1 MGIIIIY
8 NFTGIKRLKK
18 MKHLLKILFLLPLFL
33 SCTNAQEDFIPIP
46 EEVQT
51 AIGFNAKALDSRA
64 AVSSVSDIDTFKVYA
79 VMSEEPD
86 EKYEQGSDVDYN
98 HILEGEKVY
107 WNASLNTGQGG
118 YTYDNPQYWVND
130 RAFHFFGCYPYDTTT
145 ELDDDGISY
154 NLEYS
159 ATIESAQNKDDLLTF
174 HYSTHTEANQT
185 VYPAVPVTFN
195 RALTQISSEITQ
207 DFESNPYDKFCVTS
221 VTFSGISA
229 GGTLTTSRF
238 DKTGQW
244 HLTDDKLS
252 FSKEYTAP
260 GEQLA
265 ANPLTVFDG
274 LNLVPQKIDNNNNK
288 IAFIVNYTYQ
298 QGDSDELTGEVENK
312 TATIYLP
319 ISEWLPGK
327 KYNYK
332 LVLYKNNL
340 IVFSNIV
347 VSTWG
352 EQPDAGTIIIK

>member
-1 MGIIIIY
+1 MLCVITACSSSSVENIP
-8 NFTGIKRLKK
+8 T
-18 MKHLLKILFLLPLFL
+18 
-33 SCTNAQEDFIPIP
+33 QEEP
-46 EEVQT
+46 QT
-51 AIGFNAKALDSRA
+51 AIGFNAKVNSRA
-64 AVSSVSDIDTFKVYA
+64 AVSSVSDIEEFKVYA
-79 VMSEEPD
+79 VKSTEPD
-86 EKYEQGSDVDYN
+86 INYELGSDVDYN

-107 WNASLNTGQGG
+107 WNASLNG

-145 ELDDDGISY
+145 ELDDDGVSY

-159 ATIESAQNKDDLLTF
+159 ATIESAQAKDDLLIF

-238 DKTGQW
+238 DKIGQW

-252 FSKEYTAP
+252 FSKGFTSPGIQLTAT
-260 GEQLA
+260 
-265 ANPLTVFDG
+265 PLVVFDG

-298 QGDSDELTGEVENK
+298 QGDSDGLTGEVENK

>member
-1 MGIIIIY
+1 MNILP
-8 NFTGIKRLKK
+8 RL
-18 MKHLLKILFLLPLFL
+18 LFMFFL
-33 SCTNAQEDFIPIP
+33 YLVSCTSSQEDVPMKA
-46 EEVQT
+46 EEQVS
-51 AIGFNAKALDSRA
+51 IGFKTKALNSRA
-64 AVSSVSDIDTFKVYA
+64 SVSGVGDIKDFKVYA

-86 EKYEQGSDVDYN
+86 KDYDQSSDVVYN
-98 HILEGEKVY
+98 HILKDEKVY
-107 WNASLNTGQGG
+107 WDETLNSGKGG
-118 YTYDNPQYWVND
+118 FTYNNTQYWVKD
-130 RAFHFFGCYPYDTTT
+130 RTFHFFGFWPAGISAKI
-145 ELDDDGISY
+145 DGDSVSY
-154 NLEYS
+154 NLTYS
-159 ATIESAQNKDDLLTF
+159 ATVESAKAKDDLLTF
-174 HYSTHTEANQT
+174 HSSTYVEPNQT
-185 VYPAVPVTFN
+185 TFDAVPVTFN

-221 VTFSGISA
+221 VTFSGIRA

-252 FSKEYTAP
+252 FSRDFSSS
-260 GEQLA
+260 GIQLEKSTSL
-265 ANPLTVFDG
+265 PVFNG

-288 IAFIVNYTYQ
+288 IAFIVNYTYE
-298 QGDSDELTGEVENK
+298 QGDSIGLSGNIENK
-312 TATIYLP
+312 TATINLP

-340 IVFSNIV
+340 IEFRNIT

>member
-1 MGIIIIY
+1 MV
-8 NFTGIKRLKK
+8 RLK
-18 MKHLLKILFLLPLFL
+18 KILFLLPLYL
-33 SCTNAQEDFIPIP
+33 ISCTTSQIEEELAQQ
-46 EEVQT
+46 EERD

-64 AVSSVSDIDTFKVYA
+64 AVSSVSDIKEFKVYA
-79 VMSEEPD
+79 VKSTEPD
-86 EKYEQGSDVDYN
+86 KNYEQGSDVDYN

-145 ELDDDGISY
+145 ELDDDGVSY
-154 NLEYS
+154 NLKYS

-185 VYPAVPVTFN
+185 VYAAVPVTFN

-221 VTFSGISA
+221 VTFSGIRA

-238 DKTGQW
+238 DRIGQW

-252 FSKEYTAP
+252 FSKGFTSP
-260 GEQLA
+260 EQLTA
-265 ANPLTVFDG
+265 TPLVVFDG

-298 QGDSDELTGEVENK
+298 QGDSNGLTGEVENK

>member
-1 MGIIIIY
+1 M
-8 NFTGIKRLKK
+8 T
-18 MKHLLKILFLLPLFL
+18 HLIKILLLIPLYFI
-33 SCTNAQEDFIPIP
+33 SCTTSQI
-46 EEVQT
+46 EEEFPQKEEQT

-79 VMSEEPD
+79 VKSTEPD
-86 EKYEQGSDVDYN
+86 INYELGSDVDYN

-107 WNASLNTGQGG
+107 WDESLNTGQGG

-145 ELDDDGISY
+145 ELDGDSVSY
-154 NLEYS
+154 NLTYS
-159 ATIESAQNKDDLLTF
+159 ATVASAEAKDDLLTF
-174 HYSTHTEANQT
+174 HYSTHTGANQT
-185 VYPAVPVTFN
+185 VYDAVPLTFN

-207 DFESNPYDKFCVTS
+207 DFVSNPYDKFCVTS
-221 VTFSGISA
+221 VTFSGIRA

-244 HLTDDKLS
+244 YLTDDKLS
-252 FSKEYTAP
+252 FSKDSTSLGQLTAT
-260 GEQLA
+260 
-265 ANPLTVFDG
+265 PLVVFDG
-274 LNLVPQKIDNNNNK
+274 LNLVPQKIDNSNNK
-288 IAFIVNYTYQ
+288 IAFVVKYTYQ
-298 QGDSDELTGEVENK
+298 QGDGYELIGEVENK
-312 TATIYLP
+312 TATINLP
-319 ISEWLPGK
+319 ISEWLPGR

-340 IVFSNIV
+340 IEFRNIT

>member
-1 MGIIIIY
+1 MIRQ
-8 NFTGIKRLKK
+8 K
-18 MKHLLKILFLLPLFL
+18 KILFLLPLYL
-33 SCTNAQEDFIPIP
+33 ISCTTSQI
-46 EEVQT
+46 EEEFPQKEEQT
-51 AIGFNAKALDSRA
+51 AIGFNAKVNSRA
-64 AVSSVSDIDTFKVYA
+64 AVSSVSDIEEFKVYA
-79 VMSEEPD
+79 VKSTEPD
-86 EKYEQGSDVDYN
+86 INYELGSDVDYN

-107 WNASLNTGQGG
+107 WDASLNTGQGG

-130 RAFHFFGCYPYDTTT
+130 RAFHFFGCYPYDTTA
-145 ELDDDGISY
+145 ELDDDGVSY
-154 NLEYS
+154 NLKYS
-159 ATIESAQNKDDLLTF
+159 ATIESAQAKDDLLIF

-185 VYPAVPVTFN
+185 VYSAVPVTFN

-221 VTFSGISA
+221 VTFSGIRA

-244 HLTDDKLS
+244 SFSENKLS
-252 FSKEYTAP
+252 FSITFNDK
-260 GEQLA
+260 GQLGDYKS
-265 ANPLTVFDG
+265 PKTLDVFDG
-274 LNLVPQKIDNNNNK
+274 LNLVPQA
-288 IAFIVNYTYQ
+288 IAKNSISFVVNYTYE
-298 QGDSDELTGEVENK
+298 QGDSNGLSGNIENK

>member
-1 MGIIIIY
+1 MSQ
-8 NFTGIKRLKK
+8 RS
-18 MKHLLKILFLLPLFL
+18 KILFLIPLYL
-33 SCTNAQEDFIPIP
+33 ISCTTSQIEEELPQQEERD
-46 EEVQT
+46 

-64 AVSSVSDIDTFKVYA
+64 AVSSVSDIKEFKVYA
-79 VMSEEPD
+79 VKSTEPD
-86 EKYEQGSDVDYN
+86 KNYEQGSDVDYN
-98 HILEGEKVY
+98 HILEGEEVY
-107 WNASLNTGQGG
+107 WDASLNTGQGG

-154 NLEYS
+154 NLKYS
-159 ATIESAQNKDDLLTF
+159 ATIESAKNKDDLLTF

-185 VYPAVPVTFN
+185 VYAAVPVTFN

-221 VTFSGISA
+221 VTFSGIRA

-252 FSKEYTAP
+252 FSKGFTSP
-260 GEQLA
+260 EQLTA
-265 ANPLTVFDG
+265 TPLVVFDG
-274 LNLVPQKIDNNNNK
+274 LNLVPQKIDNNNK

-298 QGDSDELTGEVENK
+298 QGDSGGLTGEVENK

-352 EQPDAGTIIIK
+352 KQPDAGTIIIK

>member
-1 MGIIIIY
+1 M
-8 NFTGIKRLKK
+8 
-18 MKHLLKILFLLPLFL
+18 
-33 SCTNAQEDFIPIP
+33 SCTTSQIEEELPQQEERD
-46 EEVQT
+46 

-64 AVSSVSDIDTFKVYA
+64 AVSSVSDIKEFKVYA
-79 VMSEEPD
+79 VKSTEPD

-107 WNASLNTGQGG
+107 WNASLNG

-145 ELDDDGISY
+145 ELDDASVSY
-154 NLEYS
+154 NLKYS

-185 VYPAVPVTFN
+185 VYDAVPVTFN

-221 VTFSGISA
+221 VTFSGIRA

-244 HLTDDKLS
+244 YLTDDKLS
-252 FSKEYTAP
+252 FSKDSTSLGQLTAT
-260 GEQLA
+260 
-265 ANPLTVFDG
+265 PLVVFDG

-298 QGDSDELTGEVENK
+298 QGDGDVLTGEVENK
-312 TATIYLP
+312 TATINLP

-332 LVLYKNNL
+332 LVLYENNL
-340 IVFSNIV
+340 IVFRNIT

>member
-1 MGIIIIY
+1 MLFIIAACSSSSVEDIP
-8 NFTGIKRLKK
+8 T
-18 MKHLLKILFLLPLFL
+18 
-33 SCTNAQEDFIPIP
+33 QEEP
-46 EEVQT
+46 QT
-51 AIGFNAKALDSRA
+51 AIGFNAKVNSRA
-64 AVSSVSDIDTFKVYA
+64 AVSSVSDIEEFKVYA
-79 VMSEEPD
+79 VKSTEPD

-107 WNASLNTGQGG
+107 WNASLNG

-145 ELDDDGISY
+145 ELDDDSVSY
-154 NLEYS
+154 NLTYS
-159 ATIESAQNKDDLLTF
+159 ATVASAEAKDDLLTF

-185 VYPAVPVTFN
+185 VYAAVPVTFN

-221 VTFSGISA
+221 VTFSGIRA

-260 GEQLA
+260 EGQLTA
-265 ANPLTVFDG
+265 DPLPVFDG

-288 IAFIVNYTYQ
+288 IAFVVNYTYQ
-298 QGDSDELTGEVENK
+298 QGDSGGLTSEVENK
-312 TATIYLP
+312 TATINLP

-340 IVFSNIV
+340 IEFRNIT

>member
-1 MGIIIIY
+1 MHKKFFIY
-8 NFTGIKRLKK
+8 I
-18 MKHLLKILFLLPLFL
+18 
-33 SCTNAQEDFIPIP
+33 CTCLMLCVITACSSSSVENIPTQEEP
-46 EEVQT
+46 QT
-51 AIGFNAKALDSRA
+51 AIGFNAKVNSRA
-64 AVSSVSDIDTFKVYA
+64 AVSSVSDIEEFKVYA
-79 VMSEEPD
+79 VKSTEPD
-86 EKYEQGSDVDYN
+86 INYELGSDVDYN
-98 HILEGEKVY
+98 HILEGERVY
-107 WNASLNTGQGG
+107 WNASLNG

-145 ELDDDGISY
+145 ELDDDGVSY

-159 ATIESAQNKDDLLTF
+159 ATIESAQNEDDLLTF

-207 DFESNPYDKFCVTS
+207 DFESNPHDKFCVTS

-252 FSKEYTAP
+252 FSKGFTSPGIQLTAT
-260 GEQLA
+260 
-265 ANPLTVFDG
+265 PLVVFDG

-298 QGDSDELTGEVENK
+298 QGDSDGLTDEVENK

>member
-1 MGIIIIY
+1 M
-8 NFTGIKRLKK
+8 T
-18 MKHLLKILFLLPLFL
+18 HLQKILFLIPLYL
-33 SCTNAQEDFIPIP
+33 MSCTASQI
-46 EEVQT
+46 EEELPQKAEQN
-51 AIGFNAKALDSRA
+51 AIGFNAKVNSRA
-64 AVSSVSDIDTFKVYA
+64 AVSSVNDIKEFKVYA
-79 VMSEEPD
+79 VKSTEPD
-86 EKYEQGSDVDYN
+86 SNYEQGSDVDYN

-107 WNASLNTGQGG
+107 WDANLDTGQGG

-145 ELDDDGISY
+145 ELDDDGVSY

-159 ATIESAQNKDDLLTF
+159 ATIESAQNKDDLLIF

-185 VYPAVPVTFN
+185 VYPVVPVTFN

-207 DFESNPYDKFCVTS
+207 DFVSNPYDEFCVTS
-221 VTFSGISA
+221 VTFSGIRA

-265 ANPLTVFDG
+265 ADPLTVFEG

-298 QGDSDELTGEVENK
+298 QGDSGGLTGEVENK
-312 TATIYLP
+312 TATINLP

-340 IVFSNIV
+340 IEFRNIT

>member
-1 MGIIIIY
+1 MIRQ
-8 NFTGIKRLKK
+8 K
-18 MKHLLKILFLLPLFL
+18 KILFLLPLYL
-33 SCTNAQEDFIPIP
+33 ISCTTSQIEEELPQQEERD
-46 EEVQT
+46 

-64 AVSSVSDIDTFKVYA
+64 AVSSVSDIKEFKVYA
-79 VMSEEPD
+79 VKSTEPD

-159 ATIESAQNKDDLLTF
+159 ATIESAEAKDDLLTF

-185 VYPAVPVTFN
+185 VYAAVPVTFN

-221 VTFSGISA
+221 VTFSGIRA

-260 GEQLA
+260 GDSLTA
-265 ANPLTVFDG
+265 DPLPVFDG

-288 IAFIVNYTYQ
+288 IAFVVNYTYQ
-298 QGDSDELTGEVENK
+298 QGDSGGLTSEVENK
-312 TATIYLP
+312 TATINLP

-340 IVFSNIV
+340 IEFRNIT

>member
-1 MGIIIIY
+1 M
-8 NFTGIKRLKK
+8 THLKK
-18 MKHLLKILFLLPLFL
+18 ILLLIPLYFI
-33 SCTNAQEDFIPIP
+33 SCTASQIEDDFPSK
-46 EEVQT
+46 EEQT

-64 AVSSVSDIDTFKVYA
+64 AVSSVNDIDTFKVYA
-79 VMSEEPD
+79 VKSTEPD

-118 YTYDNPQYWVND
+118 YTYDNSQYWVND

-145 ELDDDGISY
+145 ELDDDSVSY
-154 NLEYS
+154 NLTYS
-159 ATIESAQNKDDLLTF
+159 ATVASAEAKDDLLTF

-185 VYPAVPVTFN
+185 VYAAVPVTFN

-207 DFESNPYDKFCVTS
+207 DFVSNPYDEFCVTS
-221 VTFSGISA
+221 VTFSGIRA

-265 ANPLTVFDG
+265 ADPLTVFEG

-298 QGDSDELTGEVENK
+298 QGDSGGLTGEVENK
-312 TATIYLP
+312 TATINLP

>member
-1 MGIIIIY
+1 MQKKFFIYICTCLMLCIITACSSSSVEDIP
-8 NFTGIKRLKK
+8 T
-18 MKHLLKILFLLPLFL
+18 
-33 SCTNAQEDFIPIP
+33 QEEP
-46 EEVQT
+46 QT
-51 AIGFNAKALDSRA
+51 AIGFNAKVNSRA
-64 AVSSVSDIDTFKVYA
+64 AVSSVSDIEEFKVYA
-79 VMSEEPD
+79 VKSTEPD

-107 WNASLNTGQGG
+107 WNASLNG

-145 ELDDDGISY
+145 ELDDDSVSY
-154 NLEYS
+154 NLTYS
-159 ATIESAQNKDDLLTF
+159 ATVASAEAKDDLLTF

-185 VYPAVPVTFN
+185 VYAAVPVTFN

-221 VTFSGISA
+221 VTFSGIRA

-260 GEQLA
+260 EGQLTA
-265 ANPLTVFDG
+265 DPLPVFDG

-288 IAFIVNYTYQ
+288 IAFVVNYTYQ
-298 QGDSDELTGEVENK
+298 QGDSGGLTSEVENK
-312 TATIYLP
+312 TATINLP

-340 IVFSNIV
+340 IEFRNIT

>member
-1 MGIIIIY
+1 MQKKFFIYICTCLMLFIIAACSSSSVEDIP
-8 NFTGIKRLKK
+8 T
-18 MKHLLKILFLLPLFL
+18 
-33 SCTNAQEDFIPIP
+33 QEEP
-46 EEVQT
+46 QT

-64 AVSSVSDIDTFKVYA
+64 AVSSVNDIDTFKVYA
-79 VMSEEPD
+79 VKSTEPD

-145 ELDDDGISY
+145 ELDDDGVSY
-154 NLEYS
+154 NLKYS

-185 VYPAVPVTFN
+185 KYTAVPVTFN

-221 VTFSGISA
+221 VTFSGIRA

-244 HLTDDKLS
+244 NLTDDKLS

-260 GEQLA
+260 GDSLTA
-265 ANPLTVFDG
+265 VPLPVFNG

-298 QGDSDELTGEVENK
+298 QGDSDGLTGEVENK

>member
-1 MGIIIIY
+1 MIRQ
-8 NFTGIKRLKK
+8 K
-18 MKHLLKILFLLPLFL
+18 KILFLLPLYL
-33 SCTNAQEDFIPIP
+33 ISCTTSQI
-46 EEVQT
+46 EEEFPQKEEQT
-51 AIGFNAKALDSRA
+51 AIGFNAKVNSRA
-64 AVSSVSDIDTFKVYA
+64 AVSSVSDIKEFKVYA
-79 VMSEEPD
+79 VKSTEPD
-86 EKYEQGSDVDYN
+86 INYELGSDVDYN

-107 WNASLNTGQGG
+107 WDANLNG

-130 RAFHFFGCYPYDTTT
+130 RAFHFFGCYPYETTT
-145 ELDDDGISY
+145 KLDDDGVSY
-154 NLEYS
+154 NLKYS
-159 ATIESAQNKDDLLTF
+159 ATIESAQNKYDLLTF

-185 VYPAVPVTFN
+185 VYAAVPVTFN

-252 FSKEYTAP
+252 FSKDFTSP
-260 GEQLA
+260 GI
-265 ANPLTVFDG
+265 PLTATPLVVFDG

-288 IAFIVNYTYQ
+288 IAFIVYYTYQ
-298 QGDSDELTGEVENK
+298 QGDSDGLTDEVENK

>member
-1 MGIIIIY
+1 MQKKFFIY
-8 NFTGIKRLKK
+8 I
-18 MKHLLKILFLLPLFL
+18 
-33 SCTNAQEDFIPIP
+33 CTCLMLCVITACSSSSVENIPTQEEP
-46 EEVQT
+46 QT
-51 AIGFNAKALDSRA
+51 AIGFNAKVNSRA
-64 AVSSVSDIDTFKVYA
+64 AVSSVSDIEEFKVYA
-79 VMSEEPD
+79 VKSTEPD
-86 EKYEQGSDVDYN
+86 INYELGSDVDYN
-98 HILEGEKVY
+98 HILEGERVY
-107 WNASLNTGQGG
+107 WNASLNG

-145 ELDDDGISY
+145 ELDDDGVSY
-154 NLEYS
+154 NLKYS

-185 VYPAVPVTFN
+185 VYAAVPVTFN

-252 FSKEYTAP
+252 FSKGFTSPGIQLTAT
-260 GEQLA
+260 
-265 ANPLTVFDG
+265 PLVVFDG

-298 QGDSDELTGEVENK
+298 QGDSGGLTGEVENK

-347 VSTWG
+347 VSSWG

>member
-1 MGIIIIY
+1 M
-8 NFTGIKRLKK
+8 THLKK
-18 MKHLLKILFLLPLFL
+18 ILLLIPLYFI
-33 SCTNAQEDFIPIP
+33 SCTASQIEDDFPSK
-46 EEVQT
+46 EEQT

-64 AVSSVSDIDTFKVYA
+64 AVSSVNDIDTFKVYA
-79 VMSEEPD
+79 VKSTEPD

-145 ELDDDGISY
+145 ELDDDGVSY
-154 NLEYS
+154 NLKYS

-174 HYSTHTEANQT
+174 HYSTHTGANQT
-185 VYPAVPVTFN
+185 KYTAVPVTFN

-252 FSKEYTAP
+252 FSKDSTSLGQLTAT
-260 GEQLA
+260 
-265 ANPLTVFDG
+265 PLVVFDG

-298 QGDSDELTGEVENK
+298 QGDSGGLTGEVENK
-312 TATIYLP
+312 TATINLP
-319 ISEWLPGK
+319 ISEWLPGR
-327 KYNYK
+327 KYNYN

-340 IVFSNIV
+340 IVFRNIT

>member
-1 MGIIIIY
+1 MLCVITACSSSSVENIP
-8 NFTGIKRLKK
+8 T
-18 MKHLLKILFLLPLFL
+18 
-33 SCTNAQEDFIPIP
+33 QEEP
-46 EEVQT
+46 QT
-51 AIGFNAKALDSRA
+51 AIGFNAKVNSRA
-64 AVSSVSDIDTFKVYA
+64 AVSSVSDIEEFKVYA
-79 VMSEEPD
+79 VKSTEPD
-86 EKYEQGSDVDYN
+86 INYELGSDVDYN
-98 HILEGEKVY
+98 HILEGERVY
-107 WNASLNTGQGG
+107 WNASLNG

-145 ELDDDGISY
+145 ELDDDGVSY

-159 ATIESAQNKDDLLTF
+159 ATIESAQNEDDLLTF

-207 DFESNPYDKFCVTS
+207 DFESNPHDKFCVTS

-252 FSKEYTAP
+252 FSKGFTSPGIQLTAT
-260 GEQLA
+260 
-265 ANPLTVFDG
+265 PLVVFDG

-298 QGDSDELTGEVENK
+298 QGDSDGLTDEVENK

>member
-1 MGIIIIY
+1 MLCVIAACSSSSVENIP
-8 NFTGIKRLKK
+8 T
-18 MKHLLKILFLLPLFL
+18 
-33 SCTNAQEDFIPIP
+33 QEEP
-46 EEVQT
+46 QT
-51 AIGFNAKALDSRA
+51 AIGFNAKVNSRA
-64 AVSSVSDIDTFKVYA
+64 AVSSVSDIEEFKVYA
-79 VMSEEPD
+79 VKSTEPD
-86 EKYEQGSDVDYN
+86 INYELGSDVDYN

-107 WNASLNTGQGG
+107 WDASLNTGQEG

-145 ELDDDGISY
+145 KLDDDGVSY

-265 ANPLTVFDG
+265 ADPLTVFNG
-274 LNLVPQKIDNNNNK
+274 LNLVPQKIDNNK

-298 QGDSDELTGEVENK
+298 QSDSDGLTGEVENK

>member
-1 MGIIIIY
+1 MQ
-8 NFTGIKRLKK
+8 K
-18 MKHLLKILFLLPLFL
+18 FL
-33 SCTNAQEDFIPIP
+33 SIYFSLCLIISIIFTACSSSSVEEIPSQAED
-46 EEVQT
+46 EL
-51 AIGFNAKALDSRA
+51 AIGFKTKALDSRA

-79 VMSEEPD
+79 VKSTKPD
-86 EKYEQGSDVDYN
+86 KNYEQSSGVIYN

-107 WNASLNTGQGG
+107 WNASLNG

-145 ELDDDGISY
+145 ELDDDSVSY
-154 NLEYS
+154 NLKYS

-185 VYPAVPVTFN
+185 VYDAVPVTFN

-221 VTFSGISA
+221 VTFSGIRA

-252 FSKEYTAP
+252 FLKSFTSPGIQLTAT
-260 GEQLA
+260 
-265 ANPLTVFDG
+265 PLVVFDG

-298 QGDSDELTGEVENK
+298 QGDSGGLTGEVENK

-319 ISEWLPGK
+319 ISEWLPGR
-327 KYNYK
+327 KYNYN

-340 IVFSNIV
+340 IVFRNII

>member
-1 MGIIIIY
+1 M
-8 NFTGIKRLKK
+8 TQLKK
-18 MKHLLKILFLLPLFL
+18 ILLLIPLYL
-33 SCTNAQEDFIPIP
+33 TSCTTSQI
-46 EEVQT
+46 EEEFPQKEEQT
-51 AIGFNAKALDSRA
+51 AIGFNAKVNSRA
-64 AVSSVSDIDTFKVYA
+64 AVSSVSDIDMFKVYA
-79 VMSEEPD
+79 VKSTKSD

-107 WNASLNTGQGG
+107 WDESLNTGQGG

-145 ELDDDGISY
+145 ELDDDGVSY
-154 NLEYS
+154 NLKYS

-185 VYPAVPVTFN
+185 VYATVPVTFN

-221 VTFSGISA
+221 VTFSGIRA

-244 HLTDDKLS
+244 YLTDDKLS
-252 FSKEYTAP
+252 FSKGFASP
-260 GEQLA
+260 EQLTA
-265 ANPLTVFDG
+265 DPLTVFDG
-274 LNLVPQKIDNNNNK
+274 LNLVPQKIDNNNYK

-298 QGDSDELTGEVENK
+298 QGDSGGLTGEVENK
-312 TATIYLP
+312 TATINLP

-340 IVFSNIV
+340 IEFRNIT

>member
-1 MGIIIIY
+1 MIRQ
-8 NFTGIKRLKK
+8 K
-18 MKHLLKILFLLPLFL
+18 KILFLLPLYL
-33 SCTNAQEDFIPIP
+33 MSCTTSQIEEELPQQEERD
-46 EEVQT
+46 

-79 VMSEEPD
+79 VKSTKPD

-107 WNASLNTGQGG
+107 WDESLNTGQGG

-130 RAFHFFGCYPYDTTT
+130 RAFHFFGCYPYET
-145 ELDDDGISY
+145 ETDIDNDSVSY
-154 NLEYS
+154 NLKYS

-185 VYPAVPVTFN
+185 VYATVPITFN
-195 RALTQISSEITQ
+195 RALTQISSDITQ
-207 DFESNPYDKFCVTS
+207 DFVSNPYDKFCVTS
-221 VTFSGISA
+221 VTFSGIRA

-244 HLTDDKLS
+244 DLTDDKLS
-252 FSKEYTAP
+252 FSKEYTQP
-260 GEQLA
+260 GKRLTTE
-265 ANPLTVFDG
+265 PLTVFEG
-274 LNLVPQKIDNNNNK
+274 LNLVPQKIDNSNYK
-288 IAFIVNYTYQ
+288 IAFVVNYTYQ
-298 QGDSDELTGEVENK
+298 QGDSNGLTGEVENK
-312 TATIYLP
+312 TATINLP

-340 IVFSNIV
+340 IEFRNIT

>member
-1 MGIIIIY
+1 MVRQ
-8 NFTGIKRLKK
+8 K
-18 MKHLLKILFLLPLFL
+18 KILFLLPLYL
-33 SCTNAQEDFIPIP
+33 ISCTTSQIEEELPQQEERD
-46 EEVQT
+46 

-79 VMSEEPD
+79 VKSTKPD
-86 EKYEQGSDVDYN
+86 KNYEQGSDVDYN

-145 ELDDDGISY
+145 ELDDDGVSY
-154 NLEYS
+154 NLKYS

-185 VYPAVPVTFN
+185 VYATVPVTFN

-221 VTFSGISA
+221 VTFSGIRA

-252 FSKEYTAP
+252 FLKSFTSP
-260 GEQLA
+260 GI
-265 ANPLTVFDG
+265 PLTTTPLVVFDG

-288 IAFIVNYTYQ
+288 IAFIVYYSYQ
-298 QGDSDELTGEVENK
+298 QGHSDGLKGEVENK
-312 TATIYLP
+312 TATINLP
-319 ISEWLPGK
+319 ISEWLPGR
-327 KYNYK
+327 KYNYN

-347 VSTWG
+347 VSSWG

>member
-1 MGIIIIY
+1 MTY
-8 NFTGIKRLKK
+8 LKK
-18 MKHLLKILFLLPLFL
+18 ILLLIPLYL
-33 SCTNAQEDFIPIP
+33 MSCTTSQL
-46 EEVQT
+46 EEEFPQKEEQT
-51 AIGFNAKALDSRA
+51 AIGFNAKVNSRA
-64 AVSSVSDIDTFKVYA
+64 AVSSVSDIAEFKVYA
-79 VMSEEPD
+79 VKSTEPD

-145 ELDDDGISY
+145 ELDDDGVSY
-154 NLEYS
+154 NLKYS

-185 VYPAVPVTFN
+185 VYAAVPVTFN

-221 VTFSGISA
+221 VTFSGIRA

-252 FSKEYTAP
+252 FSKNFTSP
-260 GEQLA
+260 GI
-265 ANPLTVFDG
+265 PLTATPLVVFDG

-298 QGDSDELTGEVENK
+298 QGDSGGLTGEVENK

-352 EQPDAGTIIIK
+352 ERPDAGTIIIK